1 MRQTDPNIQKQLD
14 KPITWFFKY
23 FPVRIKNVSFA
34 DLVARK
40 LVYDFKDG
48 DELSV
53 KMVAEETA
61 SQMKDKYG
69 DKCSDIVF
77 SCVPASSAVKNEIRY
92 KKFCSKVCELCGC
105 INGYDHVKVVG
116 ERLSV
121 HENRGKEKEIRK
133 VNIVE
138 FDKEWFKGREVICF
152 DDIITKGHSYANYAN
167 QLESLGASVL
177 GGMFLARTHYNVNI

>member
-1 MRQTDPNIQKQLD
+1 MRQTDPNRQKQLD
-14 KPITWFFKY
+14 KPITWFCKY

-61 SQMKDKYG
+61 SNMKGKYG

-77 SCVPASSAVKNEIRY
+77 SCVPASSA
-92 KKFCSKVCELCGC
+92 
-105 INGYDHVKVVG
+105 
-116 ERLSV
+116 ERMRFVTRTSAARFVNSAAASTDMTTSRSLANVFQFMRTAARRRKSV
-121 HENRGKEKEIRK
+121 RS
-133 VNIVE
+133 
-138 FDKEWFKGREVICF
+138 
-152 DDIITKGHSYANYAN
+152 T
-167 QLESLGASVL
+167 
-177 GGMFLARTHYNVNI
+177 

>member
-1 MRQTDPNIQKQLD
+1 MVRHFLLKAEKYFNSWPKGRKEGKKNKFSYETEANIQKQFD

-23 FPVRIKNVSFA
+23 FPIRIKNVSFA
-34 DLVARK
+34 GIVARK
-40 LVYDFKDG
+40 LVYDFQDG
-48 DELSV
+48 DELSE

-61 SQMKDKYG
+61 SLMKDKYG

-92 KKFCSKVCELCGC
+92 KKYCSKVCELCGC
-105 INGYDHVKVVG
+105 INGCDHVKVVG

-138 FDKEWFKGREVICF
+138 FDKEWFNGR
-152 DDIITKGHSYANYAN
+152 
-167 QLESLGASVL
+167 
-177 GGMFLARTHYNVNI
+177 